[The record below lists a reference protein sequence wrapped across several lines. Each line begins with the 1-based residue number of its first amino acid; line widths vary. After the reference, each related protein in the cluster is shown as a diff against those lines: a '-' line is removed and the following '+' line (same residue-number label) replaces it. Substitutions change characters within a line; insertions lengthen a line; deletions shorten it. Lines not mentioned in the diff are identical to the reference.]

1 MKGVITSAL
10 DLQLVLT
17 LILDLHFLLG
27 CLINGTLCSGVKK
40 VQGNLPP
47 VSPCKSFA
55 GIFSPRILVWPMV
68 NKLSW
73 RGEKDGAT

>member
-1 MKGVITSAL
+1 MKGIITSAL

-17 LILDLHFLLG
+17 PISDLHFLLG
-27 CLINGTLCSGVKK
+27 VSHKWDTVCWSK

-47 VSPCKSFA
+47 TSPCKNFA
-55 GIFSPRILVWPMV
+55 GIFSPRFLVRAMV
-68 NKLSW
+68 NKFSW